1 MQNNVQYTMYNYVSR
16 CLMNRKQEREQA
28 FILVFEKEFN
38 DDSLN
43 DILSL
48 AEEVR
53 DIEADEYIK
62 TVFFGVFDNL
72 DAIDEIISQYA
83 VGWSIKRITKTAL
96 AILRLAIY
104 EMKFYIEIPVS
115 VSINEAVELAKKY
128 ATKED
133 ASFINGILSTVAKEI
148 TNA

>member
-1 MQNNVQYTMYNYVSR
+1 MT
-16 CLMNRKQEREQA
+16 RKQAREEA
-28 FILVFEKEFN
+28 FILIFEKEFN
-38 DDSLN
+38 N
-43 DILSL
+43 DTLEDIISL

-53 DIEADEYIK
+53 DIKPDEYVK
-62 TVFFGVFDNL
+62 KVFFGVFDNL
-72 DAIDEIISQYA
+72 EKIDDVISHNA

-104 EMKFYIEIPVS
+104 EISFYDEIPVS

-133 ASFINGILSTVAKEI
+133 ASFINGILSTVAK
-148 TNA
+148 NA

>member
-1 MQNNVQYTMYNYVSR
+1 MT
-16 CLMNRKQEREQA
+16 RKQAREEA

-38 DDSLN
+38 DDSLQ
-43 DILSL
+43 DVLSL
-48 AEEVR
+48 AEEIR
-53 DIEADEYIK
+53 DIQADEYIK
-62 TVFFGVFDNL
+62 KVFFGVYENIE
-72 DAIDEIISQYA
+72 AIDEIISNNA

-104 EMKFYIEIPVS
+104 EIKYYDEIPVS

-133 ASFINGILSTVAKEI
+133 ASFINGILTTVYKDA
-148 TNA
+148 

>member
-1 MQNNVQYTMYNYVSR
+1 MT
-16 CLMNRKQEREQA
+16 RKQAREEA

-38 DDSLN
+38 DDLLQ
-43 DILSL
+43 DVLSL
-48 AEEVR
+48 AEEIR
-53 DIEADEYIK
+53 DIQADEYIK
-62 TVFFGVFDNL
+62 KVFFGVYENIE
-72 DAIDEIISQYA
+72 AIDEIISNNA

-104 EMKFYIEIPVS
+104 EIKYYDEIPVS

-133 ASFINGILSTVAKEI
+133 ASFINGILSTVCKDA
-148 TNA
+148 

>member
-1 MQNNVQYTMYNYVSR
+1 MT
-16 CLMNRKQEREQA
+16 RKQAREET

-38 DDSLN
+38 DDTLE

-53 DIEADEYIK
+53 DIKADDYVK
-62 TVFFGVFDNL
+62 KVFFGVFQNIEK
-72 DAIDEIISQYA
+72 IDEIISENA

-96 AILRLAIY
+96 ALLRLAIY
-104 EMKFYIEIPVS
+104 EIKFYDDIPVS

-133 ASFINGILSTVAKEI
+133 ASFINGILSTVAKQ
-148 TNA
+148 NA

>member
-1 MQNNVQYTMYNYVSR
+1 MT
-16 CLMNRKQEREQA
+16 RKQAREEA
-28 FILVFEKEFN
+28 FILIFEKELN
-38 DDSLN
+38 DDSLQ

-53 DIEADEYIK
+53 DIEPDDYIK
-62 TVFFGVFDNL
+62 KVFFGVFENIEK
-72 DAIDEIISQYA
+72 IDEIISQNA

-104 EMKFYIEIPVS
+104 EMCYYNEIPVS

-133 ASFINGILSTVAKEI
+133 ASFINGILSTVVKQ
-148 TNA
+148 NG

>member
-1 MQNNVQYTMYNYVSR
+1 MYIFESWCV
-16 CLMNRKQEREQA
+16 MTRKQAREEA
-28 FILVFEKEFN
+28 FILIFEKEFN
-38 DDSLN
+38 DDALE

-53 DIEADEYIK
+53 DLKVDEYIK
-62 TVFFGVFDNL
+62 NVFFGVFINL
-72 DAIDEIISQYA
+72 EKIDEIISQNA

-104 EMKFYIEIPVS
+104 EIKFYSEIPVS

-133 ASFINGILSTVAKEI
+133 ASFINGILSTVAKQNE
-148 TNA
+148 NE

>member
-1 MQNNVQYTMYNYVSR
+1 MT
-16 CLMNRKQEREQA
+16 RKQAREEA

-38 DDSLN
+38 DDALE
-43 DILSL
+43 DILVL

-53 DIEADEYIK
+53 DIEADEYVK
-62 TVFFGVFDNL
+62 NVFFGVFENI
-72 DAIDEIISQYA
+72 DAIDEKISNNA

-104 EMKFYIEIPVS
+104 EIEFYDEIPVS

-133 ASFINGILSTVAKEI
+133 ASFINGILSTIAKE
-148 TNA
+148 NA

>member
-1 MQNNVQYTMYNYVSR
+1 MYIFESWCV
-16 CLMNRKQEREQA
+16 MTRKQAREEA
-28 FILVFEKEFN
+28 FILIFEKEFN
-38 DDSLN
+38 DYALE

-53 DIEADEYIK
+53 DLKPDEYIK
-62 TVFFGVFDNL
+62 NVFFGVFENL
-72 DAIDEIISQYA
+72 EKIDEIISQNA

-104 EMKFYIEIPVS
+104 EIKFYSEIPVS

-133 ASFINGILSTVAKEI
+133 ASFINGILSTVAKQNE
-148 TNA
+148 NE

>member
-1 MQNNVQYTMYNYVSR
+1 MYIFESWCV
-16 CLMNRKQEREQA
+16 MTRKQAREEA
-28 FILVFEKEFN
+28 FILIFEKEFN
-38 DDSLN
+38 DYALE

-53 DIEADEYIK
+53 DLKPDEYIK
-62 TVFFGVFDNL
+62 NVFFGVFENL
-72 DAIDEIISQYA
+72 EKIDEIISQNA

-104 EMKFYIEIPVS
+104 EIKFYSEIPIS

-133 ASFINGILSTVAKEI
+133 ASFINGILSTVAKQNEDE
-148 TNA
+148 

>member
-1 MQNNVQYTMYNYVSR
+1 MT
-16 CLMNRKQEREQA
+16 RKQAREEA

-38 DDSLN
+38 DDSLQ
-43 DILSL
+43 DVLSL
-48 AEEVR
+48 AEEIR
-53 DIEADEYIK
+53 DIQADEYIK
-62 TVFFGVFDNL
+62 KVFFGVYENIE
-72 DAIDEIISQYA
+72 AIDEMISNNA

-104 EMKFYIEIPVS
+104 EIKYYDEIPVS

-133 ASFINGILSTVAKEI
+133 ASFINGILSTVCKDA
-148 TNA
+148 